1 MRELL
6 NLSQANI
13 AYTIAATAP
22 RAKGKRAT
30 PFDKFV
36 FDFKRAAMSESEKTI
51 EDIHRF
57 FGGIANKG

>member
-13 AYTIAATAP
+13 AYTVAATTP
-22 RAKGKRAT
+22 RSRGQKAT

-36 FDFKRAAMSESEKTI
+36 FDFKRAAMSEQEKTI

-57 FGGIANKG
+57 FGGIAKKG